1 MFEQYLTGF
10 SNGVAELTSVYRDRS
25 VSSIECGSVVVVG
38 VRIGN
43 DDLYKELHGAGVTSL
58 RSIGDCRA
66 PGTIAHAVYSG
77 HEYARTIDAGDSVQ
91 PFQWERA
98 RLTTEEL

>member
-1 MFEQYLTGF
+1 M
-10 SNGVAELTSVYRDRS
+10 TSVYRDRTVTS
-25 VSSIECGSVVVVG
+25 VDCGSLVVVG

-43 DDLYKELHGAGVTSL
+43 DSLYKGLHEAGVSSL

-66 PGTIAHAVYSG
+66 PGTIAHAVYSW

-91 PFQWERA
+91 TFEWEQA